1 MDNLLGKVSW
11 PSLSIVSRSV
21 GMVNLIG
28 AWGFCLFPKST
39 NWYVGVYAHTNTNM
53 VVPKGRHDKPD
64 GAI

>member
-39 NWYVGVYAHTNTNM
+39 NWCVGVYAILTQHGGT
-53 VVPKGRHDKPD
+53 KRRHDKPD